1 MLLPP
6 NAWMKEAQ
14 LAKQRRMNGPTG
26 RYEGSGFRTA
36 TGLLNVSS
44 ITETDAAGAMAIEKA
59 TVTDC
64 AFASPSSS
72 ARQQAGRPA

>member
-1 MLLPP
+1 
-6 NAWMKEAQ
+6 MKEAP
-14 LAKQRRMNGPTG
+14 LPKQRRMNGPTG

-44 ITETDAAGAMAIEKA
+44 NAAGAMAIEKA

-64 AFASPSSS
+64 ACASPSSS
-72 ARQQAGRPA
+72 ASQQAGRPA